1 MRQHKV
7 CTLNIFSWNHF
18 LGFKEAKMTLHHPSP
33 TSGPHLFWSL
43 AARDFLVDAGVGVPC
58 SIRWNSPSCS
68 WFPASFLPNRFS
80 NHGSGWSNA
89 NISGYIPKQIQN
101 TNFYVCSFSIYIY
114 SQALNK
120 NHAQEPIDLRWC
132 GPIYDCRLPRENPH
146 NHLADLRAS
155 RLNRFDGP
163 MARCAGAP
171 VWNRDTKRWYAS
183 LETWW
188 EVTREWRKT
197 EMWRVII
204 LSVTEKVTEI
214 SASKCLICWSRSFR
228 QVGFLA
234 SFWRSWFFYLSQ
246 WPSEPPSG
254 HTSLRPAQVEPAT
267 LAANGNLPR
276 GTTSFC
282 KLASGKL
289 T

>member
-1 MRQHKV
+1 MQV
-7 CTLNIFSWNHF
+7 W
-18 LGFKEAKMTLHHPSP
+18 G
-33 TSGPHLFWSL
+33 SL
-43 AARDFLVDAGVGVPC
+43 AAFVETAHLARGFQLVFYPTGFQIMVPAGQMQIYLEIYQNKSKTHIFTYVHFQ
-58 SIRWNSPSCS
+58 SIST
-68 WFPASFLPNRFS
+68 
-80 NHGSGWSNA
+80 H
-89 NISGYIPKQIQN
+89 K
-101 TNFYVCSFSIYIY
+101 
-114 SQALNK
+114 ALNK

-171 VWNRDTKRWYAS
+171 VWNRDAKRWYAS